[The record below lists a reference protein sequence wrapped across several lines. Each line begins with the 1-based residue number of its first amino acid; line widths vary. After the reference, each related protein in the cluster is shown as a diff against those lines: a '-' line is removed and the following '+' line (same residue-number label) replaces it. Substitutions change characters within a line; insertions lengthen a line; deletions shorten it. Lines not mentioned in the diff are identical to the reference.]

1 VFWEPLVF
9 ELPKAPGGSPWHR
22 WIDAFLD
29 SPDDITDW
37 MQAPLVAGT
46 TYRAEA
52 RSVVVLNA
60 GLEPRRARPA
70 WTLH

>member
-1 VFWEPLVF
+1 
-9 ELPKAPGGSPWHR
+9 
-22 WIDAFLD
+22 
-29 SPDDITDW
+29 
-37 MQAPLVAGT
+37 MQAPLVADM